1 MIPYGKQNISQDD
14 IDAVVDTL
22 QSDWLTQGPRI
33 AQFEQALCAYTGSQ
47 HAIAVNSATSALH
60 IACLALGLGEGDI
73 LWTSPNT
80 FVASANCALYCGAEV
95 DFVDIDPVTY
105 NMCTTALAQKLEV
118 AEKQGRL
125 PKIVVPVHFAGQS
138 CDMQA
143 IHALSQQYGFHIIE
157 DASHA
162 IGAAYQNET
171 VGSCRYSD
179 ITVFSFHPVKI
190 VTTGEGGAALTNNAA
205 LAQTMQM
212 LRSHGITRD
221 ANQFTQAADG
231 DWDYQQISLGF
242 NYRITDM
249 QCALG
254 ISQMKRLDDFIRQ
267 RHRIAD
273 IYDKQL
279 SELDIITPQ
288 RDAENYSSLHL
299 YVIRLSKPDAPK
311 RKQVYDAMRQ
321 AGIGVNVH
329 YIPVHTQ
336 PWYQAMGFRPGDF
349 PEAEAYYASCLSLP
363 MFPGLRKQE
372 QLAVINTLK
381 QALQ

>member
-1 MIPYGKQNISQDD
+1 MIPYGKQSISQTD

-22 QSDWLTQGPRI
+22 KSDWLTQGPRVE
-33 AQFEQALCAYTGSQ
+33 QFETSLCDYTGSA
-47 HAIAVNSATSALH
+47 HAVAVNSATSALH

-105 NMCTTALAQKLEV
+105 NMCTTALTQKLED

-125 PKIVVPVHFAGQS
+125 PKIVVPVHFSGQS

-143 IHALSQQYGFHIIE
+143 IHKLSQQYGFHIIE

-162 IGAAYQNET
+162 IGAKYRDET
-171 VGSCRYSD
+171 VGNCRYSD

-205 LAQTMQM
+205 LAQTMQQ

-221 ANQFTQAADG
+221 TNQFTQAADG
-231 DWDYQQISLGF
+231 DWYYQQISLGF
-242 NYRITDM
+242 NYRITDL

-254 ISQMKRLDDFIRQ
+254 FSQMQRLDDFIRQ

-273 IYDKQL
+273 IYDAQL
-279 SELDIITPQ
+279 SELDVITPQ
-288 RDAENYSSLHL
+288 RDAESYSSLHL
-299 YVIRLSKPDAPK
+299 YVIRLSKPDALK
-311 RKQVYDAMRQ
+311 RRQVYDDMRQ

-336 PWYQAMGFRPGDF
+336 PWYQAMGFCPGDF
-349 PEAEAYYASCLSLP
+349 PEAETYYAGCLSLP
-363 MFPGLRKQE
+363 MFPDLREQE

-381 QALQ
+381 QAL